1 MEIERYINPMKILIF
16 NTLYFPY
23 RVGGAEL
30 SVQILAESLAVNG
43 HEVTIMTLHEKDEVE
58 KEYENKVEIIRLPLL
73 NRYWVTS
80 TQQSSIKKI
89 LWHVQ
94 DIYNCRMKKAVSQA
108 LINKKFDLVHTNNL
122 CGFSVAVWDWA
133 KSNDIPIVH
142 TARDYYLMNPNSKL
156 YRRGRNHSSKTL
168 DSWLFSFY
176 KKIKSHKVN
185 AFVGISSYIKE
196 RHVKNGYFKRASKHV
211 IYNAIKSPV
220 LLEEK
225 SIYSF
230 YRDEII
236 LGFLGRIESSKGIE
250 LLLDAMHKYND
261 QNIFIKIAGK
271 GESEYIDYLK
281 KKYSNV
287 HMEFVGT
294 VKIEKFLP
302 QLNFLIVPSQWNEPF
317 GRVVI
322 EANSYGIPVIA
333 SNKGGIPEIVVPN
346 VTGYVFETEN
356 HLSLID
362 SIKKIKSMSANEYHE
377 MKKSALIFSRGF
389 DTRQIT
395 NLYLEVYQTAVN
407 KYK

>member
-168 DSWLFSFY
+168 DSWLFSF
-176 KKIKSHKVN
+176 
-185 AFVGISSYIKE
+185 
-196 RHVKNGYFKRASKHV
+196 
-211 IYNAIKSPV
+211 
-220 LLEEK
+220 
-225 SIYSF
+225 
-230 YRDEII
+230 
-236 LGFLGRIESSKGIE
+236 
-250 LLLDAMHKYND
+250 
-261 QNIFIKIAGK
+261 
-271 GESEYIDYLK
+271 
-281 KKYSNV
+281 
-287 HMEFVGT
+287 
-294 VKIEKFLP
+294 
-302 QLNFLIVPSQWNEPF
+302 
-317 GRVVI
+317 
-322 EANSYGIPVIA
+322 
-333 SNKGGIPEIVVPN
+333 
-346 VTGYVFETEN
+346 
-356 HLSLID
+356 
-362 SIKKIKSMSANEYHE
+362 IKKLNPIK
-377 MKKSALIFSRGF
+377 
-389 DTRQIT
+389 
-395 NLYLEVYQTAVN
+395 
-407 KYK
+407 